1 MKTAE
6 DEEFERIAREI
17 KARLAKQDD
26 DIQEYVRPWLQLTG
40 DEIDKLYRQID
51 WTASWAF
58 ENFARAVE
66 AKSRDKNR

>member
-1 MKTAE
+1 MTEE
-6 DEEFERIAREI
+6 DQEFERIEKEI
-17 KARLAKQDD
+17 KARRAQQDD
-26 DIQEYVRPWLQLTG
+26 DIQEYAREWVQLTG

-51 WTASWAF
+51 WTASFAF